1 MDKNIPLKSDL
12 FLNSIR
18 NFPSPKKNPLFAW
31 IITNFTQAQENYIVE
46 RLMYINSVTC
56 ITWIRASLDN
66 TESITKNYKTPH
78 LVEFVPAEKGC
89 KADVNSPAAK
99 AANRWAKVYVSPEC
113 INFRSVVHQI
123 GHAMGFGHEH
133 QRIDRDCYV
142 KIDPKLEFHPLL
154 NKVNAIDIS
163 FPYDLYS
170 SMHYRRSDYIKYA
183 REGERDATKTLGRY
197 DDTLSGLDIAKIEYR
212 YCGAKHFCDRRAGS
226 CLPKDK
232 NGCSFKP

>member
-1 MDKNIPLKSDL
+1 
-12 FLNSIR
+12 
-18 NFPSPKKNPLFAW
+18 
-31 IITNFTQAQENYIVE
+31 
-46 RLMYINSVTC
+46 MYINSVTC

-89 KADVNSPAAK
+89 RADVNSPAAK

-113 INFRSVVHQI
+113 INFRSIVHQI

-183 REGERDATKTLGRY
+183 REGENFPFASRNVTHHACSPCNRQGRDYDGHLDGERDAVFIGRY